1 MAQNFL
7 TSIDLNGNQLIDGYL
22 IRAVVE
28 NLAGTTPSSAA
39 EGQLYYDTSTDTLFV
54 YANSGWRAL
63 IRGVSSST
71 TALVVTSNAD
81 GTVSLAI
88 SDVVNNGASGLMTGA
103 DKKKLDDAT
112 ATSSN
117 STLVMRDANGRFQA
131 AAPSADLDVANKGY
145 VDAARSGL
153 DVKQSVRLATNATLP
168 AYTHAAGVLT
178 ADANGG
184 LVLDGITLSDPA
196 DVGIRVLVK
205 NEAGANEKFNGIY
218 TITAVGDGS
227 NPWVLTRA
235 TDFDQNAE
243 VTPGAFTFVEQ
254 GTAWADSGWVLT
266 TDGAITVGTTALT
279 FVQFSSAGQ
288 SIAGNG
294 LTKTGNTI
302 DVVGTADR
310 IVANTDSIDIAS
322 TYVGQTSITTL
333 GTIGTGTWE
342 ATDVGVAHGGTGSS
356 TAAGARDNLAETPS
370 GGQTVDAGSI
380 TLARVAAQTIG
391 DGVTTAYAITHNF
404 DSNDVVVQIYD
415 ASSKDTVYADVVRT
429 SSNVVTITFA
439 SAPASNAYRV
449 VITG

>member
-54 YANSGWRAL
+54 YANGGWRSL
-63 IRGVSSST
+63 IRGVSSTT
-71 TALVVTSNAD
+71 TALVVTSNPD

-88 SDVVNNGASGLMTGA
+88 SDAVNNGASGLMTGA

-112 ATSSN
+112 ATSGT

-184 LVLDGITLSDPA
+184 LVLDGVTLSDPA

-333 GTIGTGTWE
+333 GTITTGTWE

-356 TAAGARDNLAETPS
+356 TAGGARDNLADTPS
-370 GGQTVDAGSI
+370 GGRTVDSGSI

-415 ASSKDTVYADVVRT
+415 SSTKDTVYADVVRT
-429 SSNVVTITFA
+429 STNVVTITFA

>member
-7 TSIDLNGNQLIDGYL
+7 TSIDLNGNQLIDGHL
-22 IRAVVE
+22 IRAIVE
-28 NLAGTTPSSAA
+28 NLAGTQPSSAA
-39 EGQLYYDTSTDTLFV
+39 EGQLYYDTTTDTLYL
-54 YANSGWRAL
+54 YANSGWRAV
-63 IRGVSSST
+63 IRGVTSST
-71 TALVVTSNAD
+71 TALTATANSD
-81 GTVSLAI
+81 GTITLSIA
-88 SDVVNNGASGLMTGA
+88 DAVNNGASGLLTGA

-112 ATSSN
+112 ANSDP
-117 STLVMRDANGRFQA
+117 STLVIRDANGRFQA
-131 AAPSADLDVANKGY
+131 VAPSADLDVANKGY

-153 DVKQSVRLATNATLP
+153 DVKASVKLATNATLP
-168 AYTHAAGVLT
+168 AYTHLSGVLT
-178 ADANGG
+178 ADSNGG
-184 LVLDGITLSDPA
+184 LSVDGATLSDPA
-196 DVGIRVLVK
+196 DVGIRILVK
-205 NEAGANEKFNGIY
+205 NEAGANEKYNGIY
-218 TITAVGDGS
+218 TVTAVGDAS

-235 TDFDQNAE
+235 TDFDQDAE

-302 DVVGTADR
+302 DVVGTTDR
-310 IVANTDSIDIAS
+310 IVANADSIDIAS

-333 GTIGTGTWE
+333 GTIASGTWE
-342 ATDVGVAHGGTGSS
+342 ATDVGVAHGGTGAS
-356 TAAGARDNLAETPS
+356 TAAGARDNLADTPS
-370 GGQTVDAGSI
+370 SGQTVDAGSI

-391 DGVTTAYAITHNF
+391 DGVSSSYVITHNF
-404 DSNDVVVQIYD
+404 DSNDVTVQIYD
-415 ASSKDTVYADVVRT
+415 SSSKDTVYADVVRT
-429 SSNVVTITFA
+429 SANVVTITFA

>member
-1 MAQNFL
+1 M
-7 TSIDLNGNQLIDGYL
+7 
-22 IRAVVE
+22 
-28 NLAGTTPSSAA
+28 
-39 EGQLYYDTSTDTLFV
+39 
-54 YANSGWRAL
+54 
-63 IRGVSSST
+63 
-71 TALVVTSNAD
+71 
-81 GTVSLAI
+81 
-88 SDVVNNGASGLMTGA
+88 
-103 DKKKLDDAT
+103 
-112 ATSSN
+112 
-117 STLVMRDANGRFQA
+117 
-131 AAPSADLDVANKGY
+131 
-145 VDAARSGL
+145 
-153 DVKQSVRLATNATLP
+153 
-168 AYTHAAGVLT
+168 
-178 ADANGG
+178 
-184 LVLDGITLSDPA
+184 
-196 DVGIRVLVK
+196 
-205 NEAGANEKFNGIY
+205 
-218 TITAVGDGS
+218 
-227 NPWVLTRA
+227 
-235 TDFDQNAE
+235 
-243 VTPGAFTFVEQ
+243 
-254 GTAWADSGWVLT
+254 T

-415 ASSKDTVYADVVRT
+415 TTSKDTVYADVVRT